1 MDSDIR
7 AILNKIKWDESCHM
21 SQLRVSYID
30 RGRPGNRN
38 VASGEDIVDIK
49 QHFFETAD
57 ALIPFH
63 RIMVIRY
70 GDAVLFRR

>member
-38 VASGEDIVDIK
+38 VASGEDIVTSSSTFLK
-49 QHFFETAD
+49 LQMH
-57 ALIPFH
+57 
-63 RIMVIRY
+63 
-70 GDAVLFRR
+70 